1 MFYKR
6 YKTVNMIKKESKELR
21 IRKFLKE
28 GWWDTKFV
36 SNNSNGYLSE
46 FSSLLNKFWQTKNK

>member
-21 IRKFLKE
+21 IRKFLNE

-36 SNNSNGYLSE
+36 SNN
-46 FSSLLNKFWQTKNK
+46 